1 MSDTTQPRQPAQALL
16 NLIVTLLTPMFL
28 AAAGNDLAFAR
39 QAATETLNAYRAET
53 QSDLITIAK
62 IIGFGLAALTAL
74 SLSMA
79 EDLPLRTILRLH
91 ASASASDRSEHRN
104 RQALTQTRPTNRPA
118 PSEPDIDVAAL
129 TAAAAE
135 MNGAPRKTSPS
146 SPPSPKPAAKPP
158 EPPKQA
164 PANRRRSPLPRNLGR
179 LRRRHRRR
187 NRRRLPT
194 LPPEERP
201 SAAIWI
207 DALNEVATDFLA
219 GDVPPRVR
227 PGELAAL
234 LASTGA

>member
-1 MSDTTQPRQPAQALL
+1 MSETAQTRHPTTLLL

-28 AAAGNDLAFAR
+28 AAAGDNLTFAR

-91 ASASASDRSEHRN
+91 ASANASDRSEHRN
-104 RQALTQTRPTNRPA
+104 RQVLTQSQTYQPPA
-118 PSEPDIDVAAL
+118 PREPDIDEAAL

-135 MNGAPRKTSPS
+135 MKRRTAENLAQLTTPAPT
-146 SPPSPKPAAKPP
+146 PKPTSTHTSEEHRYQATWAAAAAAIAD
-158 EPPKQA
+158 ETA
-164 PANRRRSPLPRNLGR
+164 AT
-179 LRRRHRRR
+179 
-187 NRRRLPT
+187 LPT
-194 LPPEERP
+194 MPPDERR

-207 DALNEVATDFLA
+207 DVLNETAKDLMS
-219 GDVPPRVR
+219 GNIPPRLR
-227 PGELAAL
+227 PGDLAAMIP
-234 LASTGA
+234 TGA